1 MLAIALKPQDIVV
14 ILELCGY
21 GPNRPPFAQMAAD
34 LFMSP
39 SEVHAALK
47 RAQAAHLIHGP
58 DMNSQPNFSAIEEF
72 LVHGVKYAFP
82 AEHGGST
89 RGLPT
94 SYAAAPLNRLIAAG
108 KEPIPVWPHP
118 EGKKRGIA
126 LAPLYKTVPDA
137 ALRDPALY
145 QKLALVD
152 ALRDGRV
159 RERNFP
165 QSLAPL
171 FAHAQSAG

>member
-1 MLAIALKPQDIVV
+1 
-14 ILELCGY
+14 
-21 GPNRPPFAQMAAD
+21 
-34 LFMSP
+34 
-39 SEVHAALK
+39 
-47 RAQAAHLIHGP
+47 
-58 DMNSQPNFSAIEEF
+58 MNSQPNFSAIEEF

-89 RGLPT
+89 RGVPT

-159 RERNFP
+159 RERK
-165 QSLAPL
+165 LAEQEL
-171 FAHAQSAG
+171 KKLLRRKLHG